1 MVKGSSQ
8 RSSFGSHTAVRW
20 GAGGNRLAGA
30 RLRLEFL
37 NDLAQLGESAR
48 FVLGEHKFAIYE
60 NVEDTVAP
68 RDQPRLYA
76 KRVAQFSR
84 QTGGRGLIVSRCA
97 IMDFNFHKLPP
108 SVTLLSA
115 KLPLQ

>member
-1 MVKGSSQ
+1 MATF
-8 RSSFGSHTAVRW
+8 SFEPKKVRLKHFWSERPRHDPASVPLLGHTPVRL

-37 NDLAQLGESAR
+37 NDLARLGEPAC

-68 RDQPRLYA
+68 RDQP
-76 KRVAQFSR
+76 
-84 QTGGRGLIVSRCA
+84 
-97 IMDFNFHKLPP
+97 
-108 SVTLLSA
+108 
-115 KLPLQ
+115 

>member
-1 MVKGSSQ
+1 MATFSFEPKKVRLKHSWSERPRHDPASVPLLGHTGS
-8 RSSFGSHTAVRW
+8 V

-37 NDLAQLGESAR
+37 NDLTRLGEPAR

-68 RDQPRLYA
+68 RDQP
-76 KRVAQFSR
+76 
-84 QTGGRGLIVSRCA
+84 
-97 IMDFNFHKLPP
+97 
-108 SVTLLSA
+108 
-115 KLPLQ
+115 